1 MFKQKSYTFIRYA
14 LLRIHI
20 YTLASYPIL
29 PEGHTQ
35 RTLQSFN
42 ITNTHFPF
50 SLFPSAS
57 CGIYTLIKVQKRNKT
72 VGNFRQLSA
81 KSATI
86 TATTATEA
94 AATAATA
101 RNGRHGNRKQQRQQ
115 HCNLMRGNSGK

>member
-1 MFKQKSYTFIRYA
+1 MPYYVFTFTH
-14 LLRIHI
+14 LHH
-20 YTLASYPIL
+20 TPFYPKD
-29 PEGHTQ
+29 TQ

-50 SLFPSAS
+50 FLFPSAS

-72 VGNFRQLSA
+72 VGYFRQLSA

-94 AATAATA
+94 AATAATT